1 MEKAA
6 SRLPRKSCHVPKET
20 MKRTKTVMMIA
31 GSLFIVRWYTRTGQ
45 NVYRLLKNN
54 CLAGAAS
61 LLSRLILSVAL
72 ATLPAQAL
80 LASEPAPAGL
90 EEVQTFPSEG
100 RSHLDPGEKWDYS
113 HYPPTS
119 GPHDPVPVKPGF
131 YGKPQAP
138 EKLVHSL
145 EHGNIV
151 IYYDNP
157 PEPVLR
163 QLEKWAREYTGKWD
177 GVVVTPLPGLGKG
190 VMLTAWTKLLR
201 LDPFDP
207 AKASA
212 FMEAFRGKGP
222 EHGQNEM

>member
-1 MEKAA
+1 
-6 SRLPRKSCHVPKET
+6 
-20 MKRTKTVMMIA
+20 MMIA

-190 VMLTAWTKLLR
+190 VILTAWTKLLR